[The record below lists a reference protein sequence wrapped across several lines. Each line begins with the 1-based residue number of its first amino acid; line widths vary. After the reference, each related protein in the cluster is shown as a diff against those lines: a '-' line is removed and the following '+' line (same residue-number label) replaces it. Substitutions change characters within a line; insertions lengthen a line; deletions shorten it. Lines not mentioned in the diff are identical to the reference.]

1 MGGVF
6 WVCRI
11 PSVKCISSGTSI
23 SIILFLYVFLHILQD
38 KYINFYPQ
46 RKKIGSKVSL
56 ERNKVY
62 RLFAISYN
70 NTINAAFYVSEN
82 KNKYVFI
89 FQRSIYNNFRT
100 ITFLLKDAN
109 YSNLPIGEGE
119 LVIWQK

>member
-1 MGGVF
+1 MKGGSSIVTLKF
-6 WVCRI
+6 IGTGVASNMQAC
-11 PSVKCISSGTSI
+11 VKIYDI
-23 SIILFLYVFLHILQD
+23 NDNQLYEKETFNGEL
-38 KYINFYPQ
+38 
-46 RKKIGSKVSL
+46 KVSL

-62 RLFAISYN
+62 RLFAISHN

-82 KNKYVFI
+82 KKKYVFI
-89 FQRSIYNNFRT
+89 FQRSIYNNLRT